1 MTTNKPIIKSNMT
14 QKEFCKKYNLTEAQF
29 LGKEKIEGNVRP
41 LRLR

>member
-1 MTTNKPIIKSNMT
+1 MT